1 MSNLILSN
9 PIAKQIYEIG
19 LELYSKNPDILQLTI
34 GLMQEVEKLYM
45 MKSQTVLG
53 TRPNEKMNREIMLN
67 GTTKKNLV
75 IMILKLIVAN
85 VPNLNQMEKQTIDMY
100 IDKFLP
106 QLIDIL
112 IQFSNGELTIS
123 MASISENCCFPGLF

>member
-9 PIAKQIYEIG
+9 PIAKEIYEIG

-45 MKSQTVLG
+45 LKSQTVLG
-53 TRPNEKMNREIMLN
+53 TKPNEKMNREIMLN

-85 VPNLNQMEKQTIDMY
+85 VPNLNQVEKQTIDMY
-100 IDKFLP
+100 IDKYLP
-106 QLIDIL
+106 QLIDVL
-112 IQFSNGELTIS
+112 VQFSNGEL
-123 MASISENCCFPGLF
+123 SIHIQELSHNCCFPIR